1 MPSTNTAP
9 QPCASPRLY
18 ASVHKCHLKARYTV
32 SHPHTVSCQERTCDV
47 SIPLYI
53 SKARYTVSHPHTVSC
68 QERTCDVSIPSY
80 MYTVAC
86 PGSLC
91 ASHCCSKRLSVLPEI
106 CPNTGGVFSPALN
119 RSIAVTVQPENVE
132 RNQLF
137 NCCSLPVHSQSHCD
151 QKHPYNYSSLLQAS
165 RV

>member
-9 QPCASPRLY
+9 QPCASPRLC
-18 ASVHKCHLKARYTV
+18 ASVRNYHL
-32 SHPHTVSCQERTCDV
+32 
-47 SIPLYI
+47 
-53 SKARYTVSHPHTVSC
+53 KARYTVSHPHTVSC

-80 MYTVAC
+80 MYTVSC

-91 ASHCCSKRLSVLPEI
+91 ASHCSSKWLSVLPEI

-132 RNQLF
+132 RNQL
-137 NCCSLPVHSQSHCD
+137 CGALIVAVSLSTASHTVTRSIHTTIRLYYR
-151 QKHPYNYSSLLQAS
+151 QVGFEPYGLNPM
-165 RV
+165 V